1 MQATAQ
7 QVLLYRNDGTRVK
20 LHVSE
25 LDSIIW
31 KADTWADPTGE
42 PNRLPL
48 KVLATIGEGDKA
60 QRNGM
65 HKLHMGTEDGT
76 DEKTMLWQ
84 TDDKISLFQSSVS
97 DNTNNLFTLST
108 GAETRQGSFSGT
120 AAIGTSAI
128 ALYPYRQAMSLKGS
142 SINDVILPTVQHA
155 TAGGYD
161 PKAALMM
168 GQTGN
173 INEQNASELQ
183 IGFKNVCSY
192 LVFTPSSDLSHI
204 IVTSLNPNEALSGN
218 VTLSLTDGIPTWTAK
233 SGYTL
238 NKVTLQGPLTADQT
252 YYLAVLPGTLDKG
265 FSIAC
270 YDMNGNVL
278 TQQYNGSASFVRS
291 KYHDCT
297 PFTQGTGQGL
307 VVDMGLKSGA
317 RYWSTHNIGASSPS
331 DPGDYFAW
339 GETTAVNSY
348 GTNRTSDVELKD
360 QCNWANYK
368 YGDGQEHNTYSR
380 TFVQKYGGSIN
391 SETFEQ
397 GGDDGKRELEG
408 TDDAAT
414 TLWGSGWSM
423 PTYADFNAL
432 ITECQHEYIAD
443 YHGSGVNGIVFY
455 HCDYNTDCGFN
466 NDGKIDF
473 VSVEGVQKEITH
485 IFFPLGGHYENK
497 TVNVNSTIGYYW
509 SKDLVKTALSDNE
522 NNPHFV
528 NAVALHLGISEGNA
542 ITEANYYP
550 RFRGFNIR
558 PVWNDNINTPN

>member
-1 MQATAQ
+1 MTAMQATAQ

-20 LHVSE
+20 LHISE

-65 HKLHMGTEDGT
+65 HKLHMGSEADSE
-76 DEKTMLWQ
+76 EKTMLWQ

-97 DNTNNLFTLST
+97 DKTNNLFTLST

-120 AAIGTSAI
+120 AAVGTSAI

-168 GQTGN
+168 GQTGD

-192 LVFTPSSDLSHI
+192 LVFTPSSELSHI
-204 IVTSLNPNEALSGN
+204 VVTSLDLSEALSGN
-218 VTLSLTDGIPTWTAK
+218 VTMTFADGLPTWTAK
-233 SGYTL
+233 ASHTA
-238 NKVTLQGPLTADQT
+238 NKVTLQGPLLAGQT
-252 YYLAVLPGTLDKG
+252 YYLAVLPGTLQKG
-265 FSIAC
+265 FSVAC
-270 YDMNGNVL
+270 YDMNGKVL
-278 TQQYNGSASFVRS
+278 TQQYNSEASFVRS

-307 VVDMGLKSGA
+307 VVDMGLNSGA

-348 GTNRTSDVELKD
+348 GTNRTSAVELKD
-360 QCNWANYK
+360 QCSWTNYK
-368 YGDGQEHNTYSR
+368 HGDGQEHPTYTS
-380 TFVQKYGGSIN
+380 TFVQKYGGTL
-391 SETFEQ
+391 E

-408 TDDAAT
+408 IDDAAT
-414 TLWGSGWSM
+414 ALWGSGWSM

-432 ITECQHEYIAD
+432 ITECQHEYITD
-443 YHGSGVNGIVFY
+443 YHGSGVKGIVFY
-455 HCDYNTDCGFN
+455 QASHQDCRFN
-466 NDGKIDF
+466 DDKIDTKPD
-473 VSVEGVQKEITH
+473 SHDNEKEVTH
-485 IFFPLGGHYENK
+485 IFFPLGGHYENG
-497 TVNVNSTIGYYW
+497 TVNANSTIGYYW

-558 PVWNDNINTPN
+558 PVKK